1 MWQSG
6 GQGRYTVVVPEI
18 HPTAIVDDQVQLAED
33 VVIGPR
39 CTLSGP
45 ITIGHGTRLVGDCW
59 ISGPTQI
66 GSGNTVYPFTT
77 IGFAPQSRSVDA
89 SHMGPGVLIGKDN
102 VIREHVTI
110 NRALTDD
117 APTTIGNNNYIMAQA
132 HAGHDVLVGDN
143 VTLANSVHLAGH
155 TIVEDEVTIGG
166 GTCIHQYVRLGHGA
180 MLAGGCATTRD
191 VLPWF
196 VVTAYNVAASIN
208 VVGMRRQGL
217 TADEIAS
224 VRWVFK
230 TINRRGL
237 SIPSAIDEI
246 RQRAEEN
253 TDQILPRFTEFLDRS
268 ERPICTAFQ
277 KRSRTGYDVRST
289 T

>member
-1 MWQSG
+1 M
-6 GQGRYTVVVPEI
+6 PEI

-59 ISGPTQI
+59 ISGPTRI

-208 VVGMRRQGL
+208 LVGMRRQGL
-217 TADEIAS
+217 TADEIAN

-253 TDQILPRFTEFLDRS
+253 SDQVLNRITEFLDRS

>member
-1 MWQSG
+1 M
-6 GQGRYTVVVPEI
+6 TKI
-18 HPTAIVDDQVQLAED
+18 HPTAIIDGEVELADDVE
-33 VVIGPR
+33 IGPR
-39 CTLSGP
+39 CTISGEV
-45 ITIGHGTRLVGDCW
+45 TIGHGSRLVGDCW
-59 ISGPTQI
+59 ISGPTRI
-66 GSGNTVYPFTT
+66 GSGNTIYPFTT

-89 SHMGPGVLIGKDN
+89 SRMGPGVVIGEDN

-110 NRALTDD
+110 NRALTDNR
-117 APTTIGNNNYIMAQA
+117 PTTIGNNNYIMAQA
-132 HAGHDVLVGDN
+132 HAGHDVQVGNN

-155 TIVEDEVTIGG
+155 VFVEDEVTIGG
-166 GTCIHQYVRLGHGA
+166 GTSIHQFVRLGYGS
-180 MLAGGCATTRD
+180 MLAGGCASTHD

-253 TDQILPRFTEFLDRS
+253 TDQILLRFTEFLDRS

>member
-1 MWQSG
+1 MS
-6 GQGRYTVVVPEI
+6 VPEI

-45 ITIGHGTRLVGDCW
+45 VTIGHGTRLVGDCW
-59 ISGPTQI
+59 INGPTRI
-66 GSGNTVYPFTT
+66 GSGNTIYPFTT
-77 IGFAPQSRSVDA
+77 IGFAPQSRSVDT
-89 SHMGPGVLIGKDN
+89 SHKGPGVLIGEDN

-110 NRALTDD
+110 NRALTDGG
-117 APTTIGNNNYIMAQA
+117 PTTLGNNNYIMAQA
-132 HAGHDVLVGDN
+132 HAGHDVRVGNN

-155 TIVEDEVTIGG
+155 VVVEDEVTIGG
-166 GTCIHQYVRLGHGA
+166 TTGIHQFVRLGYGS
-180 MLAGGCATTRD
+180 MLAGGCASTHD

-237 SIPSAIDEI
+237 SLPAAIEEVRI
-246 RQRAEEN
+246 RHNGGEQPVLGR
-253 TDQILPRFTEFLDRS
+253 LLEFLES
-268 ERPICTAFQ
+268 AERPICTAFQ

>member
-1 MWQSG
+1 MGSRVASERIPPQVWQSG
-6 GQGRYTVVVPEI
+6 TSSRYTLGVTKI
-18 HPTAIVDDQVQLAED
+18 HPTAIIDGEVELADDVE
-33 VVIGPR
+33 IGPR
-39 CTLSGP
+39 CTISGKV
-45 ITIGHGTRLVGDCW
+45 TIGHGSRLVGDCW
-59 ISGPTQI
+59 ISGPTRI
-66 GSGNTVYPFTT
+66 GSGNTIYPFTT

-89 SHMGPGVLIGKDN
+89 SHMGPGVVIGEDN

-110 NRALTDD
+110 NRALTDNR
-117 APTTIGNNNYIMAQA
+117 PTTIGNNNYIMAQA
-132 HAGHDVLVGDN
+132 HAGHDVQVGNN

-155 TIVEDEVTIGG
+155 VFVEDEVTIGG
-166 GTCIHQYVRLGHGA
+166 GTCIHQFVRLGYGS
-180 MLAGGCATTRD
+180 MLAGGC
-191 VLPWF
+191 
-196 VVTAYNVAASIN
+196 ASIN